1 LNRECPLWVKS
12 GHRRKS
18 GQCPLYPQK
27 QTLELSRVMSALC
40 QKRTYAVQ
48 QSSSLFDH
56 LVGEGKH
63 RLRNSLVQRFSGL
76 ELDSKLDFRG
86 LLHWAGFSP

>member
-1 LNRECPLWVKS
+1 
-12 GHRRKS
+12 
-18 GQCPLYPQK
+18 
-27 QTLELSRVMSALC
+27 MSALC

-56 LVGEGKH
+56 LVGDGKH
-63 RLRNSLVQRFSGL
+63 RLRNSLAQRFSGL

-86 LLHWAGFSP
+86 LLHWVGFSP